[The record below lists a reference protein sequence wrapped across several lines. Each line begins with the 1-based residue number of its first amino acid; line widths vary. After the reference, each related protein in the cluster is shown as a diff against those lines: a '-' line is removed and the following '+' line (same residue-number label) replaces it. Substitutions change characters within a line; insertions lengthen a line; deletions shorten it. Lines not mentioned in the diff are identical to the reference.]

1 MIGWQVGM
9 AGDVCVAK
17 EMEMKKGY
25 HSAGMETALPT

>member
-17 EMEMKKGY
+17 EMELKKGY
-25 HSAGMETALPT
+25 HSAWMEAALPT